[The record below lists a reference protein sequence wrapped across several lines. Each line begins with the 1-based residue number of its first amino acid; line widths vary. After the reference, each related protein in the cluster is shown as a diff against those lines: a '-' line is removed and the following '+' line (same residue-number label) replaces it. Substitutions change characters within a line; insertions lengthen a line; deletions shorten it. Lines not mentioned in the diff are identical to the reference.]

1 MNITCLVDN
10 SAQRGSRFW
19 GEHGLSFLIETEAGR
34 VLYDTGQ
41 SGTVLLHNLEVL
53 DIDPATI
60 EALAISHAHYDH
72 TGGLTALLKRTRPVL
87 PLYAH
92 PDLFGE
98 RFSQRQAPPQSIG
111 LPLARE
117 SLQARTSLRLGT
129 EPQEMWPGIWTSGAI
144 AERPE
149 PEGRSAHHLVRAP
162 EAHAPASGAPEAHA
176 PASGAPEGWVPDPY
190 RDDMS
195 LVVESSQGLIL
206 LCGCCHA
213 GLLNT
218 ISHVE
223 RTFGRPIVALAGGMH
238 LLNATAE
245 HLRRVG
251 ELLAAQ
257 ESVQRIYVN
266 HCSGE
271 VGYVSLLLSLG
282 PHTVRPCPAGTE
294 LDLEGLL

>member
-1 MNITCLVDN
+1 MKITCLADN
-10 SAQRGSRFW
+10 TALRGSRFW

-41 SGTVLLHNLEVL
+41 SGTVLLHNMAVL

-72 TGGLTALLKRTRPVL
+72 TGGLPALLEHTCPDL

-98 RFSQRQAPPQSIG
+98 RFSKRQTPPRSIG

-117 SLQARTSLRLGT
+117 DLEARTFLRLGA
-129 EPQEMWPGIWTSGAI
+129 EPQEMWPGVWTSGAI
-144 AERPE
+144 ADRPE
-149 PEGRSAHHLVRAP
+149 QEGRSAHHLVRAP
-162 EAHAPASGAPEAHA
+162 EADAPG
-176 PASGAPEGWVPDPY
+176 GWAPDPY
-190 RDDMS
+190 HDDMS
-195 LVVESSQGLIL
+195 LVIEASQGLIL

-223 RTFGRPIVALAGGMH
+223 RTFGRPIVVIAGGTH

-245 HLRRVG
+245 HLRHVG
-251 ELLAAQ
+251 EVLVAR
-257 ESVQRIYVN
+257 ESMQRIYLN
-266 HCSGE
+266 HCSGQ

-294 LDLEGLL
+294 LDLEEFL

>member
-10 SAQRGSRFW
+10 SAQHGSRFW
-19 GEHGLSFLIETEAGR
+19 GEHGLSFLIETKAGR

-72 TGGLTALLKRTRPVL
+72 TGGLPALLERTRPGL

-98 RFSQRQAPPQSIG
+98 RFSRRETPPRSIG

-117 SLQARTSLRLGT
+117 SLEARTSLRLGA

-149 PEGRSAHHLVRAP
+149 QEGRSTHHVIR
-162 EAHAPASGAPEAHA
+162 A
-176 PASGAPEGWVPDPY
+176 PASGAPEGWAPDPY
-190 RDDMS
+190 HDDMS
-195 LVVESSQGLIL
+195 LVIESSQGLIL

-223 RTFGRPIVALAGGMH
+223 RTFGRPTVAIAGGTH
-238 LLNATAE
+238 LLNAPTE
-245 HLRRVG
+245 HLQRVG
-251 ELLAAQ
+251 AVLAAQ

-266 HCSGE
+266 HCSGQ

>member
-10 SAQRGSRFW
+10 SALRGSRFW

-41 SGTVLLHNLEVL
+41 SGTVLLHNLAVL
-53 DIDPATI
+53 DVDPATI

-72 TGGLTALLKRTRPVL
+72 TGGLPALLEYTHPDL
-87 PLYAH
+87 PIYAH
-92 PDLFGE
+92 PALFGE
-98 RFSQRQAPPQSIG
+98 RFSRRQTPPKSIG

-117 SLQARTSLRLGT
+117 DLEARTSLRLGA

-149 PEGRSAHHLVRAP
+149 QEGRSAHHLIRAP
-162 EAHAPASGAPEAHA
+162 QAGASDPGALESWA
-176 PASGAPEGWVPDPY
+176 PDPY
-190 RDDMS
+190 HDDMS
-195 LVVESSQGLIL
+195 LVVEVSRGLIL

-218 ISHVE
+218 IAHVE
-223 RTFGRPIVALAGGMH
+223 RTFGRRIVAIAGGTH

-245 HLRRVG
+245 HLQHIG
-251 ELLAAQ
+251 EVLIAQ
-257 ESVQRIYVN
+257 ESVQRIYLT
-266 HCSGE
+266 HCSGQ

-282 PHTVRPCPAGTE
+282 PHTVRSCPAGTE
-294 LDLEGLL
+294 LDLEEFL